1 MTITLTATND
11 IMSAPMDTKDNFAWV
26 EWIVAEREKREWS
39 QSDLARKVGVTRQT
53 INDYE
58 SRRRTN
64 PDEKILVKISQTF
77 GYPPEFL
84 SRLAGQLPPAL
95 EMSEEMEQIM
105 REVEKLPKDDQQEV
119 LAFIRMKRNLR
130 KSK

>member
-1 MTITLTATND
+1 
-11 IMSAPMDTKDNFAWV
+11 MDTQERDSFAWV
-26 EWIVAEREKREWS
+26 EWIIEEREKREWS
-39 QSDLARKVGVTRQT
+39 QSDLARRVGVTRQT

-77 GYPPEFL
+77 GYPPEYL

-95 EMSEEMEQIM
+95 QMSEDMEQIM
-105 REVEKLPKDDQQEV
+105 REVEKLSRDDQLEV
-119 LAFIRMKRNLR
+119 LAFIRMKANLR
-130 KSK
+130 RKK